1 MMNTRLPRLLTLIAV
16 SCCLALPISASR
28 SNAQDRL
35 PGSNESPFQEDSPFE
50 EPDEPGTFSD
60 LDEDGTRRRT
70 RSGERRSTRSRGRAT
85 DSDVFSTRPDEDL
98 DDPLGSSQQVVL
110 KDRFAGWNEASD
122 GLGDRR
128 VGEALRSNWVMV
140 DPNGL
145 LEGSVRP
152 IGSARVAGMTI
163 FLMNKGRLVKTA
175 AVQEDGSFFFTNIQ
189 RGAYALIGWGD
200 NAFFAWGANILPF
213 SEDADSSTPTF
224 ITTYAFQNATTIN
237 TDWLRYFTPN
247 VSYRVYGKYEVDEGP
262 DDPTNLYGF
271 RGLSNYQPE
280 AIASTSV
287 GGTPV
292 SLTSD
297 GRLIGRIHQLRSY
310 DGRPVDVRST
320 KVMLFER
327 DSVVASTTTDN
338 YGVFEFEE
346 VPPGGYGLV
355 AAGVDGVGMTGLV
368 VTDTDEMEMTEE
380 GELADPRSEGEPF
393 DFCMTSSETAGWLNH
408 YANEVAYQRAI
419 LAPRPPKPNKQ
430 NNSCEF
436 CNGGQCGANGMC
448 NQCGRQQRLDPKDA
462 PCQCHQRNLTFEQW
476 QRLGCA
482 RYSAQNRGIGNATRR
497 ATERIDE
504 VFERV
509 FYPDTGSNGIS
520 GGAQP
525 SGTGSP
531 LNNGG
536 FSGGGFQQGTPNQ
549 QGFAPQGFGAQGFAP
564 QAPAFPTPAGSTS
577 RAPIPNSRY

>member
-16 SCCLALPISASR
+16 SCCLALPTSASR
-28 SNAQDRL
+28 SYAQDQL
-35 PGSNESPFQEDSPFE
+35 PSSEESPFEEDSPFD

-60 LDEDGTRRRT
+60 LDEDGTRRRARSGA
-70 RSGERRSTRSRGRAT
+70 RSGERRTIRPSERPDGSGAG
-85 DSDVFSTRPDEDL
+85 FRPDEDL
-98 DDPLGSSQQVVL
+98 EDPLGSSQQVIL

-128 VGEALRSNWVMV
+128 VGEALRANWVMA

-145 LEGSVRP
+145 LEGFVRP
-152 IGSARVAGMTI
+152 IGGAKVAGMTI
-163 FLMNKGRLVKTA
+163 YLMNKGRLVKTA
-175 AVQEDGSFFFTNIQ
+175 AVQEDGTFFFTNIQ

-213 SEDADSSTPTF
+213 SEDADPSTPTF

-247 VSYRVYGKYEVDEGP
+247 VSYRVYGRYEVEEGP
-262 DDPTNLYGF
+262 DSPTKLYGF

-280 AIASTSV
+280 AIASTSI

-297 GRLIGRIHQLRSY
+297 GRLIGRIHQLRSF

-368 VTDTDEMEMTEE
+368 VTDADEMEMNED

-419 LAPRPPKPNKQ
+419 LAPRAPKRNKQQ
-430 NNSCEF
+430 NNSCNF
-436 CNGGQCGANGMC
+436 CNGQCGANGMC
-448 NQCGRQQRLDPKDA
+448 NQCGRKKLRPEDA
-462 PCQCHQRNLTFEQW
+462 PCQCHNRNLTFEQW
-476 QRLGCA
+476 QQLGCA
-482 RYSAQNRGIGNATRR
+482 KYRADSGGIGNATRR
-497 ATERIDE
+497 ATERIDA

-509 FYPDTGSNGIS
+509 FYPDTGTNGIS
-520 GGAQP
+520 GG
-525 SGTGSP
+525 SP
-531 LNNGG
+531 QGQFNNSSSDG
-536 FSGGGFQQGTPNQ
+536 FSSRGFQQ
-549 QGFAPQGFGAQGFAP
+549 QGFAPQGSAQGFAP
-564 QAPAFPTPAGSTS
+564 QAPSIPTPAGSTS

>member
-16 SCCLALPISASR
+16 SCCLALPTGDSR
-28 SNAQDRL
+28 SYAQDRL
-35 PGSNESPFQEDSPFE
+35 PSSEESPFEEESPFQ

-60 LDEDGTRRRT
+60 LDEDGTRRRG
-70 RSGERRSTRSRGRAT
+70 RSGDRRT
-85 DSDVFSTRPDEDL
+85 TRPSERPDGSGAGVRPEEDL
-98 DDPLGSSQQVVL
+98 EDPLGSSQKVVL

-128 VGEALRSNWVMV
+128 VGEALRANWVMV

-152 IGSARVAGMTI
+152 IGGAKVAGMTI
-163 FLMNKGRLVKTA
+163 YLMNKGRLVKTA

-189 RGAYALIGWGD
+189 RGAYSLIGWGD
-200 NAFFAWGANILPF
+200 NAFFAWGANVLPF
-213 SEDADSSTPTF
+213 SEDADASTPTF

-247 VSYRVYGKYEVDEGP
+247 VSYRVYGRYDVEEGP
-262 DDPTNLYGF
+262 DSPTKLYGF
-271 RGLSNYQPE
+271 KGLSNYQPE

-297 GRLIGRIHQLRSY
+297 GRLIGRIHQLRSF

-327 DSVVASTTTDN
+327 DSVVASTSTDN

-355 AAGVDGVGMTGLV
+355 AAGVDGVGMTGLL
-368 VTDTDEMEMTEE
+368 VTDADEMEMTEE

-419 LAPRPPKPNKQ
+419 LAPRPRKPNKQ
-430 NNSCEF
+430 QNNGCNF
-436 CNGGQCGANGMC
+436 CNGQCGANGMC
-448 NQCGRQQRLDPKDA
+448 NQCGRQNLRPEDA
-462 PCQCHQRNLTFEQW
+462 PCQCHNRNLTFEQW

-482 RYSAQNRGIGNATRR
+482 KYRSGNGIGSATRR

-504 VFERV
+504 VFERI
-509 FYPDTGSNGIS
+509 FYPDTGSNGIT
-520 GGAQP
+520 GGPTPGQP
-525 SGTGSP
+525 SGPGQA
-531 LNNGG
+531 LDNG
-536 FSGGGFQQGTPNQ
+536 FSNRGFLQSVPNS
-549 QGFAPQGFGAQGFAP
+549 QGFAPQGFAPQGFAP
-564 QAPAFPTPAGSTS
+564 QGQGIPTPAGSTS